1 MILQDLADYLR
12 LILYPLTMLGFA
24 MQIANEYSGKRD
36 WRRILVLLGTV
47 LLLAYLMIVNI
58 LTAIGADIGDIAL
71 IRDAALTPI
80 ILFLCVSIWA
90 YIIKVNR
97 AHQPKPKEYDKVL

>member
-1 MILQDLADYLR
+1 
-12 LILYPLTMLGFA
+12 
-24 MQIANEYSGKRD
+24 
-36 WRRILVLLGTV
+36 
-47 LLLAYLMIVNI
+47 MIVNI